1 MELGIRG
8 DDARELAEK
17 LLHNYFNTMNYPYTR
32 HHIESYDTFVSQDI
46 PAIIKDQNPILLMH
60 APVGNTGVYAYKAE
74 IFVGGLTGDRLYIGT
89 PTVSLQDSKEIRVLF
104 PNEARLRNL
113 SYSSS
118 VEADIV
124 IRITY
129 SSPNPGGR
137 GVIQREVLMDPVA
150 DPTQFGYLAKFPL
163 FRMPIMLHSR
173 YCLLHDKSAEFVK
186 EAGECQYDFGGYF
199 VIDGSEKVLITH
211 QEQAF
216 NVLNITPQERDP
228 KIAIFSAISC
238 LNPTTRRVKRVA
250 FGLMKRENTLL
261 VSLPLVRK
269 PVPIFVVFRALGI
282 QSDEDI
288 LRMIFPDPNAAE
300 TKILEPLLHESIL
313 EAHPFYDTYSAIQYI
328 KVLTKGFSEAHVL
341 DILHNQLFIHVED
354 RPRARAFFLAECVRR
369 ILRVKAGIDSKTDRD
384 DLRNQRCLTSG
395 ILTRMLFQGIY
406 TNWLKAVRLT
416 LDTERNFNEGIYEG
430 DKYQNLFLQG
440 TLNHM
445 FKAGMITEGLMR
457 AFKGKWSSGTGA
469 GVGEE
474 KSGVIQALSRLSYMD
489 FMSHCRRVVLDFDT
503 GMKLPGPRRL
513 HTSQY
518 GYFCTSETP
527 GGSSIGITKNLSML
541 TSISVATDP
550 APILEWLYKRG
561 GVMMCDE
568 MTPAMLTLSV
578 PVFLN
583 AGIIGYTLRPIALRD
598 TLKVLKWTGCLP
610 YSASVGFS
618 VRDRRVFIFV
628 DEGRPMRPLIH
639 LGPRGKVPIEALR
652 KGGNWRNLVLG
663 VLPHTSKRGL
673 SQGGFLD
680 PFSDEVAPTMES
692 YVERLAPDA
701 GVIEYM
707 DPYEMNEAFI
717 ANFPEHIQ
725 ADTSHLEIHPSTIV
739 GLLTSMIPYANHNQ
753 SPRNQL
759 SCSQSKQGLSV
770 YSTAFQNRFDNQVHV
785 LCYGQAP
792 LVRTVYYD
800 YLADGQMG
808 YGHNLIL
815 AMGSFTG
822 YNQDDGILMNA
833 DSFARGMFR
842 STFYRSYEAF
852 EEDDAMTHTK
862 TRIGNPVNIPGWTS
876 LKPGVDYS
884 KLDERGIVRVG
895 ENVDENSVLVAMY
908 LQGEGGEMRDA
919 SVTAQVWTRGRVD
932 KISVTVNNMGLA
944 MVKVRVVQERIPELG
959 DKFCLTPD
967 HDVLTKDG
975 WIAINKVTPAMRVA
989 QLNKDTERLE
999 YVNPIETFEFEH
1011 TGDMY
1016 EVKTQGV
1023 NLCTTLNHRMWV
1035 QGRNSSSFECVEAE
1049 KMMGK
1054 RVRFSSYSPTSAP
1067 EYVFNEA
1074 GISLS
1079 GEAFNAFLQLFG
1091 IWMAEGWVY
1100 TNESQYIHRLEL
1112 SANKERV
1119 QKILTVACKILQLN
1133 TSFNTG
1139 TKKFYINSKEYVN
1152 IFKPLSVGAINKY
1165 LPAWCFELSSE
1176 QSCILLEAMCLG
1188 DGHETETSLSY
1199 STSSKQLRD
1208 DIQILVQHAGYTS
1221 GFFKHVEEG
1230 STRVDSSG
1238 RVYKANADNW
1248 HIQIR
1253 RKRVYPTL
1261 NHGHAKTQGGQS
1273 EEIIQY
1279 SGKVFCLSV
1288 PSQVFLVRR
1297 NGTIVWTGNSNRHGQ
1312 KGTIGML
1319 LRGHDMPRTSDGITV
1334 DMIMNP
1340 HAIPSRMT
1348 VAQLIEALVGKAAPP
1363 LGTVG
1368 NGTLFM
1374 NDGNPV
1380 EAIGAVLR
1388 DHLGMQPFGEELMY
1402 DGMSGQL
1409 IPTQMFIGNVYTM
1422 RLKHM
1427 PEDKWNAR
1435 SEGRR
1440 EQRTHQPTGGRGAQ
1454 GGLRIGEMER
1464 DAILGHG
1471 ISDFLRES
1479 IMKRADGYETIICN
1493 GCGTIPIYN
1502 EREGL
1507 TICPM
1512 CDGPVKY
1519 IGETAN
1525 TLEILPPLKRS
1536 VATFSK
1542 VEIPYAFKLLDQ
1554 EMNAYLNMG
1563 MRVLTEKD
1571 VRHFRGPPPGE
1582 ITADEEE
1589 RLLSTI
1595 LPERVLLD
1603 TEVPEMIPPAEEV
1616 EVKVDDLTALGLTEE
1631 EKEEKDSAVPVQ
1643 APPEPVMMPAPNT
1656 FTIQLPSGMT
1666 ASSAMDTLEEDTM
1679 DDVPYAEDVME
1690 GGGQPPQSTTRQ
1702 NSVNVQTSNQPVLVI
1717 PMNVGQTA
1725 PTELIQPP
1733 MPGAPATFAVDTSDR
1748 AMRGLN
1754 LPPVNQPRRINTGNK
1769 RPMNSPGLPNRQNGR
1784 PTPSVVNVQREGS
1797 TTPTQSNPNVR
1808 VNVTKQG

>member
-1 MELGIRG
+1 MGIRG
-8 DDARELAEK
+8 DDARELAEQI
-17 LLHNYFNTMNYPYTR
+17 LHTYFNTQDYPYTR
-32 HHIESYDTFVSQDI
+32 HHIESYDNFVSQDL

-60 APVGNTGVYAYKAE
+60 APIGATGFYTYKAE
-74 IFVGGLTGDRLYIGT
+74 IFVGGLDGNRLYIGT
-89 PTVSLQDSKEIRVLF
+89 PTISLQDSKEIRVLF

-113 SYSSS
+113 TYSSV

-129 SSPNPGGR
+129 STLNPGGR
-137 GVIQREVLMDPVA
+137 GVTQREVLMDPAA
-150 DPTQFGYLAKFPL
+150 DSVQYSYLAKFPL
-163 FRMPIMLHSR
+163 FKLPIMLHSR
-173 YCLLHDKSAEFVK
+173 YCLLHDKSAAFVK
-186 EAGECQYDFGGYF
+186 EAGECQYDYGGYF
-199 VIDGSEKVLITH
+199 VIDGSEKILITH

-269 PVPIFVVFRALGI
+269 PVPLFVVFRALGI

-288 LRMIFPDPNAAE
+288 LRMIFPDPEAAE
-300 TKILEPLLHESIL
+300 TKILQPLLHESIL

-341 DILHNQLFIHVED
+341 DILHNQMFIHVED
-354 RPRARAFFLAECVRR
+354 RPKARAFFLAECVRR
-369 ILRVKAGIDSKTDRD
+369 ILRVKANIDPKTDRD

-406 TNWLKAVRLT
+406 TNWYKAVRLT
-416 LDTERNFNEGIYEG
+416 LDKERNFNEGLYEG

-440 TLNHM
+440 TLNQM
-445 FKAGMITEGLMR
+445 FKSGMITEGLMR

-527 GGSSIGITKNLSML
+527 GGASIGITKNLSML
-541 TSISVATDP
+541 AAISVATDP
-550 APILEWLYKRG
+550 APILEWLFKRG
-561 GVMMCDE
+561 GVMACDE
-568 MTPAMLTLSV
+568 MTPGMLTLSV

-583 AGIIGYTLRPIALRD
+583 AGIIGYTLRPVALRD
-598 TLKVLKWTGCLP
+598 ALKVLKWTGCLP
-610 YSASVGFS
+610 ASASVGFS
-618 VRDRRVFIFV
+618 VRDRRVFVFV

-639 LGPRGKVPIEALR
+639 LRGGKVPIEALQR
-652 KGGNWRNLVLG
+652 GKSWRNLIMG
-663 VLPHTSKRGL
+663 VLPHTAKRGL
-673 SQGGFLD
+673 SQGGFTD
-680 PFSDEVAPTMES
+680 PFATEVAPTLES
-692 YVERLAPDA
+692 YVTRLAPDA
-701 GVIEYM
+701 GVIEYT

-717 ANFPEHIQ
+717 ANFPENILP
-725 ADTSHLEIHPSTIV
+725 DTTHLEIHPSTIV
-739 GLLTSMIPYANHNQ
+739 GLLTSMIPYAHHNQ

-792 LVRTVYYD
+792 LVRTLYYD
-800 YLADGQMG
+800 YLAEGQMG

-852 EEDDAMTHTK
+852 EEDDPMTHGK
-862 TRIGNPVNIPGWTS
+862 TRIGNPASIPGWTS

-895 ENVDENSVLVAMY
+895 ELVDETSVLVGMY
-908 LQGEGGEMRDA
+908 LQGDGGDMRDA
-919 SVTAQVWTRGRVD
+919 SVTAQVWTRGRVE
-932 KISVTVNNMGLA
+932 KVSVTVNNMGLA

-959 DKFCLTPD
+959 DKF
-967 HDVLTKDG
+967 
-975 WIAINKVTPAMRVA
+975 
-989 QLNKDTERLE
+989 
-999 YVNPIETFEFEH
+999 
-1011 TGDMY
+1011 
-1016 EVKTQGV
+1016 
-1023 NLCTTLNHRMWV
+1023 
-1035 QGRNSSSFECVEAE
+1035 
-1049 KMMGK
+1049 
-1054 RVRFSSYSPTSAP
+1054 
-1067 EYVFNEA
+1067 
-1074 GISLS
+1074 
-1079 GEAFNAFLQLFG
+1079 
-1091 IWMAEGWVY
+1091 
-1100 TNESQYIHRLEL
+1100 
-1112 SANKERV
+1112 
-1119 QKILTVACKILQLN
+1119 
-1133 TSFNTG
+1133 
-1139 TKKFYINSKEYVN
+1139 
-1152 IFKPLSVGAINKY
+1152 
-1165 LPAWCFELSSE
+1165 
-1176 QSCILLEAMCLG
+1176 
-1188 DGHETETSLSY
+1188 
-1199 STSSKQLRD
+1199 
-1208 DIQILVQHAGYTS
+1208 
-1221 GFFKHVEEG
+1221 
-1230 STRVDSSG
+1230 
-1238 RVYKANADNW
+1238 
-1248 HIQIR
+1248 
-1253 RKRVYPTL
+1253 
-1261 NHGHAKTQGGQS
+1261 
-1273 EEIIQY
+1273 
-1279 SGKVFCLSV
+1279 
-1288 PSQVFLVRR
+1288 
-1297 NGTIVWTGNSNRHGQ
+1297 SNRHGQ

-1319 LRGHDMPRTSDGITV
+1319 MRGYDMPRTAEGIPV

-1402 DGMSGQL
+1402 DGMSGQF

-1471 ISDFLRES
+1471 IADFLRES
-1479 IMKRADGYETIICN
+1479 IMKRADGYETIVCN

-1542 VEIPYAFKLLDQ
+1542 IEIPYAFKLLDQ

-1563 MRVLTEKD
+1563 MRVLTERD
-1571 VRHFRGPPPGE
+1571 VKHFRAPPLSE
-1582 ITADEEE
+1582 LTADEED
-1589 RLLSTI
+1589 RLLTTV

-1603 TEVPEMIPPAEEV
+1603 TVVPEMIAPSEEV
-1616 EVKVDDLTALGLTEE
+1616 EVRPEDLTALGLTQEE
-1631 EKEEKDSAVPVQ
+1631 EIEKGVAEKEATALASGAQ
-1643 APPEPVMMPAPNT
+1643 LATPPANS
-1656 FTIQLPSGMT
+1656 FTIQLPSGMN
-1666 ASSAMDTLEEDTM
+1666 ASSAESLEEANLDEVPYM
-1679 DDVPYAEDVME
+1679 DDYGEVPADANPSVNANAAPR
-1690 GGGQPPQSTTRQ
+1690 G
-1702 NSVNVQTSNQPVLVI
+1702 SVNVQTTSQPVLVI
-1717 PMNVGQTA
+1717 PMNIGRTS
-1725 PTELIQPP
+1725 PTEVIQSP
-1733 MPGAPATFAVDTSDR
+1733 MPGAPSTLAVDTSDQ

-1754 LPPVNQPRRINTGNK
+1754 LPQVNTTRRL
-1769 RPMNSPGLPNRQNGR
+1769 NSRR
-1784 PTPSVVNVQREGS
+1784 PTNSTGTPGAPRSAQIVNVQREGS
-1797 TTPTQSNPNVR
+1797 STPTPSNANVR
-1808 VNVTKQG
+1808 VSVTKQG